1 MSYRLADGSLSTD
14 YTEGDLFVGGFVGA
28 EGETPQFLSGSI
40 VRLDRDDTTHCPYF
54 ELIEGFFE
62 PNTCA
67 VGDYIYEDWA
77 CLKKHTVK
85 EQDPEVTIR
94 QSEVDAYIDEINML
108 RELVAEITLQSDF
121 NSLEQQAEAFRVLND
136 KMLSHQSYKQGDGG
150 STRIGEL
157 SKQLDVLFAAY
168 DSLAGKQK
176 EQTFKPVSEMTLED
190 WQQALE
196 EGWEFLDNYGDI
208 NTVTEI
214 TDLVFFSEYCYGFS
228 IDGKHS
234 IDSENNFIVKRIK

>member
-1 MSYRLADGSLSTD
+1 MSELKYPFKFKDVDDLTIYTVSLREDDKVTLSWVKDNEQHSTV
-14 YTEGDLFVGGFVGA
+14 YCKSTVEMYI
-28 EGETPQFLSGSI
+28 TSGHWE
-40 VRLDRDDTTHCPYF
+40 VVNEH
-54 ELIEGFFE
+54 
-62 PNTCA
+62 N
-67 VGDYIYEDWA
+67 
-77 CLKKHTVK
+77 K
-85 EQDPEVTIR
+85 EQDPKVAIR

-176 EQTFKPVSEMTLED
+176 EQTFKPISEMILED
-190 WQQALE
+190 WQQAME
-196 EGWEFLDNYGDI
+196 EGWEFLDNYGDV
-208 NTVTEI
+208 NNVTEV
-214 TDLVFFSEYCYGFS
+214 TYEVFFSGYCCGFS
-228 IDGKHS
+228 VDGKHNVDPTS
-234 IDSENNFIVKRIK
+234 YFIKARIK

>member
-1 MSYRLADGSLSTD
+1 MLDGGYPEITNLQSEWSNINFS
-14 YTEGDLFVGGFVGA
+14 ESEIIFKIK
-28 EGETPQFLSGSI
+28 SGNWK
-40 VRLDRDDTTHCPYF
+40 VVD
-54 ELIEGFFE
+54 E
-62 PNTCA
+62 
-67 VGDYIYEDWA
+67 
-77 CLKKHTVK
+77 

-176 EQTFKPVSEMTLED
+176 EQTFKPISEMTLAD
-190 WQQALE
+190 WQQAME
-196 EGWEFLDNYGDI
+196 EGAVFEYHDGSILTLSEVSNVFREPRVGFKEHSFL
-208 NTVTEI
+208 
-214 TDLVFFSEYCYGFS
+214 FRS
-228 IDGKHS
+228 DGVNLGS
-234 IDSENNFIVKRIK
+234 GYRIKRRIK